1 MKIIYWRINGTFKT
15 DVRQEYEQ
23 GTWMDCYAQKRL
35 QQWSN
40 L

>member
-1 MKIIYWRINGTFKT
+1 MKIIYWRRINETFTT

-35 QQWSN
+35 
-40 L
+40 